1 MRNINSIL
9 NGGTNDWYN
18 DNSSLVDAGLNLVDK
33 WLSKDGGNNN
43 NNGGNNNNNGGNNNN
58 NGGYNNKP
66 QVIYMQNQK
75 DDNTLL
81 YVAIG
86 AAALIAV
93 ALIMKD

>member
-18 DNSSLVDAGLNLVDK
+18 NNSSLVDAGLNLVDK

-43 NNGGNNNNNGGNNNN
+43 NNGGNNN
-58 NGGYNNKP
+58 KP
-66 QVIYMQNQK
+66 QVIYLQNQK

>member
-43 NNGGNNNNNGGNNNN
+43 NNGGNNNNNGG
-58 NGGYNNKP
+58 YNNKP
-66 QVIYMQNQK
+66 QVIYLQNQK

-93 ALIMKD
+93 ALIMKE